1 MQYLGWCTYN
11 PSDHTSGLKGEF
23 YYENEK
29 WYYGYINYGWNDGN
43 GISSTDNSKYIEGAT
58 SFLDGA
64 EKLVN
69 DFFNTD
75 K

>member
-1 MQYLGWCTYN
+1 MRYLGYSTYSPN
-11 PSDHTSGLKGEF
+11 NTSTPVKGEF

-29 WYYGYINYGWNDGN
+29 WYYAYINYWWD
-43 GISSTDNSKYIEGAT
+43 GISSIGTTDNCKYIEGAT
-58 SFLDGA
+58 TYQDAA

-69 DFFNTD
+69 DFFNID